1 MGKKRIIKKTGG
13 EVDSGLKS
21 RSLSR
26 VPKKS
31 LSEAILHIQ
40 ATYNNTKVLLTDK
53 KGGSVMWSSSGSLGF
68 KGAKKG
74 TPFAAAK
81 VGDLIGEKAAS
92 IGVKEVDVVI
102 NGVGAGRESSLRA
115 FAGKGISVNSIR
127 DATPVPHN
135 GPRAP
140 KPRRV

>member
-1 MGKKRIIKKTGG
+1 MGKKRIIKKAGG
-13 EVDSGLKS
+13 EVDTGLKS

-26 VPKKS
+26 VPSRK
-31 LSEAILHIQ
+31 LSDGILHIQ
-40 ATYNNTKVLLTDK
+40 ATYNNTKVALTDK
-53 KGGSVMWSSSGSLGF
+53 KGGAVMWSSSGSLGF

-81 VGDLIGEKAAS
+81 VGELIGEKAAN
-92 IGVKEVDVVI
+92 IGVKEVNVVI
-102 NGVGAGRESSLRA
+102 NGVGPGRESSLRA
-115 FAGKGISVNSIR
+115 FASKGIQVASIK